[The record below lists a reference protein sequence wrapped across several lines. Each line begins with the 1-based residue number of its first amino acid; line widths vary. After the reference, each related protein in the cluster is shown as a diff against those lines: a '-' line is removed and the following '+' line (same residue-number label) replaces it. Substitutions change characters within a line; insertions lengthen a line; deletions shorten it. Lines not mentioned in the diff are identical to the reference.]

1 MAHLSGPLPE
11 HAPRCGR
18 TERSLHS
25 RHRQPRA
32 DRRSG
37 DGLLRQG
44 VRHHVPGPAPERC
57 RRPRPRGEPAD
68 APGHARARG
77 RLRRARAG
85 ADPRRPS
92 VRVRRRLPPANGPA
106 GDGRE
111 LADLARVGGVREP
124 LHDGDRRRHRRV
136 APRPARRIQARW
148 CFAPDAGVRDVG
160 LRPHHADGADGVH
173 GHRVRPPLQARLRFL
188 LSAHEAPR
196 HRVSPRVAVLRRA
209 NRIREPDPLD
219 LRRLAL
225 PARARSP
232 PQRGARR
239 RSAAVGQREPVSGLH
254 PGGPP
259 ADAGA
264 RVIAEVAGAIVQ
276 VLVVGAGAPLLVG
289 ALRTLKARLVGRR
302 GPSPWQPYANLRKL
316 LVKEAVVSTTTSW
329 VFRATPY
336 ILAAALLVTGLIVPV
351 TTTRPPLAFAGN
363 IILLVYLF
371 MLGTFF
377 LALAGLDVGSAFGG
391 MGASREVAVAALAEP
406 TVIVAVFALAL
417 RADTIDLGRIVERFR
432 GEPWLAANPAH
443 LLAFAAFFIV
453 MLAETGRL
461 PVDNP
466 ATHLELTM
474 IHEAMVLEY
483 SGRYLA
489 LVEWAAAMKL
499 FLFMT
504 LLANLFVPWGLREP
518 TGPVAALLGLLAL
531 AGKLALLTTAVAVL
545 ETAVAKLRLFRVPE
559 LLAGSFAL
567 AFLSLMAVF
576 LVR

>member
-1 MAHLSGPLPE
+1 
-11 HAPRCGR
+11 
-18 TERSLHS
+18 
-25 RHRQPRA
+25 
-32 DRRSG
+32 
-37 DGLLRQG
+37 
-44 VRHHVPGPAPERC
+44 
-57 RRPRPRGEPAD
+57 
-68 APGHARARG
+68 
-77 RLRRARAG
+77 
-85 ADPRRPS
+85 
-92 VRVRRRLPPANGPA
+92 
-106 GDGRE
+106 
-111 LADLARVGGVREP
+111 
-124 LHDGDRRRHRRV
+124 
-136 APRPARRIQARW
+136 
-148 CFAPDAGVRDVG
+148 GVRDVG

-188 LSAHEAPR
+188 LSAHGAPR

-371 MLGTFF
+371 MLGT
-377 LALAGLDVGSAFGG
+377 
-391 MGASREVAVAALAEP
+391 
-406 TVIVAVFALAL
+406 
-417 RADTIDLGRIVERFR
+417 
-432 GEPWLAANPAH
+432 
-443 LLAFAAFFIV
+443 
-453 MLAETGRL
+453 TGRL
-461 PVDNP
+461 PVDSP

-567 AFLSLMAVF
+567 AFLSLMAV
-576 LVR
+576 